1 LAAAAREVAPGI
13 RLVAQAG
20 PWTTIEE
27 LKATAKETRSR
38 LPSGVIALGLD
49 ADQPQLFVGV
59 SDDLVA
65 RGVSAGALVQA
76 GMPYIEGKG
85 GGRPEMAQGR
95 GSRRDG
101 LAAALEAIGA
111 ALVAGSGG

>member
-1 LAAAAREVAPGI
+1 
-13 RLVAQAG
+13 
-20 PWTTIEE
+20 
-27 LKATAKETRSR
+27 
-38 LPSGVIALGLD
+38 
-49 ADQPQLFVGV
+49 
-59 SDDLVA
+59 
-65 RGVSAGALVQA
+65 
-76 GMPYIEGKG
+76 MPHIEGKG